1 MGSFDPRSIIL
12 ITFFVVSLQALIL
25 GALSGAARRHIAG
38 LRFGAGAAGLWAAG
52 AGLVTARGIASDF
65 TSVYIGNLCL
75 TGAVALMSG
84 ALRDLLVSRAS
95 SKTGVAVAMACY
107 AAVLWLALASGSYH
121 ALLITI
127 TASNALGYLACVA
140 VFWRGGTRGFSSRFL
155 LASLAFA
162 CTVSAVR
169 CATLVANVANP
180 AQLYDTISFQRLY
193 LGLVS
198 LSIIAILLAYT
209 LVVYDLARKLLERSN
224 ASLESEVQARTADL
238 SMEIERKLEL
248 ERQVS
253 TTAEAERRRVGR
265 ELHDDLGQR
274 LTGISLVAEAL
285 SAELSTASPRMAA
298 HAGAIQSAA
307 SDAIAQVR
315 RLAQGLMPVGPD
327 AEDLGAALG
336 ALASAT
342 SLGSVACVFEDAES
356 AVALHQDMATNLYRI
371 AQEAVSNAIRHGG
384 AKRVTI
390 SLDRDREG
398 KTRLSVADNGVG
410 FERLGSGACQGAGLG
425 IIEFRASVIGF
436 IADIRS
442 TPGAGTVITVTE
454 R

>member
-38 LRFGAGAAGLWAAG
+38 LRYGAAAAGLWAAG

-84 ALRDLLVSRAS
+84 ALRDLLASRS
-95 SKTGVAVAMACY
+95 TPKTSVAVAMACY
-107 AAVLWLALASGSYH
+107 AAALWLALASKSYH

-127 TASNALGYLACVA
+127 TASNALAYLACVA
-140 VFWRGGTRGFSSRFL
+140 VLWRGGSRGFASRFL

-162 CTVSAVR
+162 CAVSAAR

-180 AQLYDTISFQRLY
+180 LQLYDTISFQRLY

-209 LVVYDLARKLLERSN
+209 LVVYDRARKLLERSN

-253 TTAEAERRRVGR
+253 TTAEAER
-265 ELHDDLGQR
+265 
-274 LTGISLVAEAL
+274 
-285 SAELSTASPRMAA
+285 
-298 HAGAIQSAA
+298 
-307 SDAIAQVR
+307 
-315 RLAQGLMPVGPD
+315 
-327 AEDLGAALG
+327 
-336 ALASAT
+336 
-342 SLGSVACVFEDAES
+342 
-356 AVALHQDMATNLYRI
+356 
-371 AQEAVSNAIRHGG
+371 
-384 AKRVTI
+384 
-390 SLDRDREG
+390 
-398 KTRLSVADNGVG
+398 
-410 FERLGSGACQGAGLG
+410 
-425 IIEFRASVIGF
+425 
-436 IADIRS
+436 
-442 TPGAGTVITVTE
+442 
-454 R
+454 